1 MGRKKLN
8 FSRKDFKN
16 PMHSQ
21 QDLKRKGQ
29 PLNFLKIHQKI
40 S

>member
-8 FSRKDFKN
+8 FSRKDFKK
-16 PMHSQ
+16 SDAQ
-21 QDLKRKGQ
+21 SAGFKTKGQ
-29 PLNFLKIHQKI
+29 PLNVLKIHQKI